1 MQRAGGLLNA
11 YCLKEFIGPFIGC
24 IGGFTIILV
33 SGLLFELTDLILIR
47 RVPAEA
53 VLRMLL
59 CKLPGIVV
67 LALPVGVLFGT
78 LLALGRLGKDGE
90 LTVIRA
96 LGLSFPRIAAP
107 FLFAGLLVSLV
118 VFWANESIVPRSNH
132 AYENLVRR
140 YILQEVTPLIKE
152 QVFFKGADNCFY
164 YIDQVD
170 SNLLRGVFIYDP
182 GREGPARLITARR
195 GSVQEGHWRL
205 EDGVLREL
213 DDEGFVAMEMGF
225 ASFNLSVP
233 ERLDAYLIQQKTT
246 DEMNRRELGEH
257 IELFA
262 ASGVNLTPILVD
274 YHLKLAL
281 PLASL
286 IFALLAAPLGT
297 WSSGRFFGITAS
309 LIIAFAYYV
318 LTALCRSLGI
328 NGAVWP
334 LAAAWAPNCILTA
347 LGAYLL
353 WRVDRI

>member
-1 MQRAGGLLNA
+1 MPKIGGRLDA
-11 YCLKEFIGPFIGC
+11 YSLKEFIGPFMAC

-53 VLRMLL
+53 VLRMLV
-59 CKLPGIVV
+59 CKLPGIAV

-78 LLALGRLGKDGE
+78 LLALGRLVKDGE
-90 LTVIRA
+90 LTVVRA
-96 LGLSFPRIAAP
+96 LGRSFPRIAAP
-107 FLFAGLLVSLV
+107 FLLAGLLVSLV

-140 YILQEVTPLIKE
+140 YILQEVTPLIRE

-164 YIDQVD
+164 YIEGVD
-170 SNLLRGVFIYDP
+170 GDLLRGIFIYDP
-182 GREGPARLITARR
+182 HARLITARE
-195 GSVQEGHWRL
+195 GSIGEGYWRL
-205 EDGVLREL
+205 EDGILREL
-213 DDEGFVAMEMGF
+213 DDEGFVVMEVGF
-225 ASFNLSVP
+225 ASLHFPVP
-233 ERLDAYLIQQKTT
+233 ERLDAYLSQQKTT

-257 IELFA
+257 IQLFA
-262 ASGVNLTPILVD
+262 GSGVNLTPVLVD

-309 LIIAFAYYV
+309 LIVVFAYYV

-328 NGAVWP
+328 NAVLPP
-334 LAAAWAPNCILTA
+334 LAAAWVPNCTLAA

>member
-1 MQRAGGLLNA
+1 MQKIGGLLDG
-11 YCLKEFIGPFIGC
+11 YCLREFIGPFMAC

-47 RVPAEA
+47 RVPAAA
-53 VLRMLL
+53 VFRMLFY
-59 CKLPGIVV
+59 KLPGIVV

-78 LLALGRLGKDGE
+78 LLALGRLVKDGE

-96 LGLSFPRIAAP
+96 LGRSFPRIAAP
-107 FLFAGLLVSLV
+107 FLLAGLLVSLI

-140 YILQEVTPLIKE
+140 YILQEVTPLIRE
-152 QVFFKGADNCFY
+152 QVFFKGADGCFY
-164 YIDQVD
+164 YIEEVD
-170 SNLLRGVFIYDP
+170 AGFLRGIFIYDP
-182 GREGPARLITARR
+182 TPPARLVTARE
-195 GSVQEGHWRL
+195 GSIGEGYWQL
-205 EDGVLREL
+205 VDGVLREL
-213 DDEGFVAMEMGF
+213 DDEGFVAMEIGF
-225 ASFNLSVP
+225 ARLNFPVP
-233 ERLDAYLIQQKTT
+233 ERIDAHLTQQKST
-246 DEMNRRELGEH
+246 DEMNRRELGKH
-257 IELFA
+257 IQLFA
-262 ASGVNLTPILVD
+262 GSGVNLTPVLVD

-309 LIIAFAYYV
+309 LIVVFAYYV

-328 NGAVWP
+328 NAVLPP
-334 LAAAWAPNCILTA
+334 LAAAWAPNGALAA